1 MDRPKPSSYTAQ
13 QTMKAN
19 RRRDTRAELAVRRLL
34 HRAGA
39 RYRVDYAPDPADR
52 RRKADIVF
60 TRAGIAVF
68 IDGCFW
74 HGCPQHYIAPKS
86 NADYWL
92 PKIEG
97 NRKRDADTSAHLKA
111 LGWRVL
117 RFWEHE
123 DPVSIV
129 EQILQELIAA
139 RTGRSTAVR
148 QAGETGPEGIDR

>member
-52 RRKADIVF
+52 KRKADIVF
-60 TRAGIAVF
+60 TRARIAVF

-74 HGCPQHYIAPKS
+74 HGCPQHYIPPRS

-123 DPVSIV
+123 DPVAIV
-129 EQILQELIAA
+129 EQILQELITA
-139 RTGRSTAVR
+139 RTGRSAAVR
-148 QAGETGPEGIDR
+148 KAEETGPEGIDR

>member
-60 TRAGIAVF
+60 TRARIAVF

-74 HGCPQHYIAPKS
+74 HGCPQHYIPPKS

-97 NRKRDADTSAHLKA
+97 NRKRDADPSAHLKA
-111 LGWRVL
+111 VRWRVL

-123 DPVSIV
+123 DPVAIV

-139 RTGRSTAVR
+139 RKGGSAAAR
-148 QAGETGPEGIDR
+148 QAEETGPEGIDR